1 MPNPSPAPLAAF
13 LRELAGNSKWL
24 TWDAEFTSDELAAKI
39 LAHLGAAPRAPSAAA
54 IEGLAAEWYEE
65 SYGQGWHDATKDEQR
80 DFRARAKTQL
90 DAAYAIDRPAR
101 PAAPSPAELTPI
113 QELAQAAQ
121 DYLMA
126 QMHADVSEEK
136 IRALHARLGSL
147 IGPHLVAY
155 SARASGAGG
164 TTP

>member
-90 DAAYAIDRPAR
+90 DAAYAIDRPAL
-101 PAAPSPAELTPI
+101 PAAPSPAGPWVVET
-113 QELAQAAQ
+113 Q
-121 DYLMA
+121 DGGYF
-126 QMHADVSEEK
+126 V
-136 IRALHARLGSL
+136 ARRDGETAPQLGM
-147 IGPHLVAY
+147 
-155 SARASGAGG
+155 
-164 TTP
+164 